1 MVAVRIRWLR
11 MAEESKSLD
20 ILGIKPIGDA
30 VNKLAG
36 ATVDGASAFLSRI
49 CLPAAEEFGLLLR
62 DRVREWRATN
72 LATIVLKSEA
82 KLNETSQSSTLHAHP
97 RLVSNILEH
106 GSWIDDPV
114 VQDLWAGLLTSSCTE
129 TGDDDSNLLFVN
141 ILAELTK
148 LQARILNYV
157 CESAKKQ
164 AMKNGLLS
172 ASSVRIELSQLT
184 EITGEKDIY
193 RLDTELDHLR
203 ELGLIHG
210 GFEQF
215 YTPPV
220 ALASPTAIAL
230 HMYVRC
236 HGGRKSPL
244 EYFSLEIP
252 KSPEPPAEIAES

>member
-1 MVAVRIRWLR
+1 
-11 MAEESKSLD
+11 MADESKSLD

-30 VNKLAG
+30 LGKLAG

-72 LATIVLKSEA
+72 LANIVLKSEE
-82 KLNETSQSSTLHAHP
+82 KLNEISQSSAAHAHP

-114 VQDLWAGLLTSSCTE
+114 VQDMWAGLLTSSCTD
-129 TGDDDSNLLFVN
+129 TGDDDSNLLFIN
-141 ILAELTK
+141 ILAGLTK
-148 LQARILNYV
+148 LQASILKYV

-164 AMKNGLLS
+164 AMQNGLLT
-172 ASSVRIELSQLT
+172 AKSVTIELSQLT

-210 GFEQF
+210 GFEPF
-215 YTPPV
+215 RTPPI
-220 ALASPTAIAL
+220 ATASPTAIAL
-230 HMYVRC
+230 HLYVRC
-236 HGGRKSPL
+236 QGCRKSPI
-244 EYFSLEIP
+244 EFFSLEIP
-252 KSPEPPAEIAES
+252 NSTEPPAKIAES